1 MQKAELIL
9 YDNLCVFKPVIPQVI
24 DKLVIW
30 EKNIIKNKIKVTPK
44 RIYAESKQGG
54 ELVGATY
61 QGFWQH
67 IMTAYV
73 KAGYMPE
80 VKDVRLS
87 KNLPPPALDKMYGF
101 RFSQQK
107 LLTDG
112 LMAQRSGLI
121 GAPTRYGKCLCVDT
135 EVLMYDGT
143 LKCVQHIRKGDKLM
157 GPDGA
162 PRTVVALGKGK
173 ETTYKIIP
181 NKGEPFF
188 CNESHILSLK
198 VTGGAKMGGYKKGDI
213 VNISVKDYVNRSKT
227 FKHITKLWY
236 APLDYEEKE
245 LPFDPWMVGVWL
257 GDGCSSGNPR
267 ITKPDKDIQNGIIQW
282 AESVGMPWRYWHSNT
297 ENDTIIVARRKKNPV
312 NKNPLIELARYCTD
326 EEEGT
331 KYIPTTYLT
340 ASRQQRLELLAG
352 LIDTDGYNNN
362 NMSYEIATKHE
373 TLAKGIVRLCRGLGF
388 RVTRNYVQKGIKSTG
403 FKGWYWRL
411 NIAGKLEDIPCR
423 GHKRIYHTVGRV
435 DPTLTGFTVEKVE
448 DKMYYG
454 FELEG
459 TDKLFLLWDNLVTH
473 NTALIV
479 NTLRAFPMATACLI
493 APGVDLVQ
501 QLYEDLT
508 GKFGIP
514 GRKVHLVTGSRKL
527 KGPLAKGDVV
537 VCSVDSLAK
546 LNPADY
552 DLLLAD
558 EPHALVTADRMKLI
572 DAFPRA
578 RRIGFGATLK
588 GRFDGRD
595 KLIEGIF
602 GPVIVERTYKEA
614 VAEGAICPLKIIFFD
629 IEIPPRRFYNR
640 NQAYDYFLFK
650 NRTVAELTSK
660 ICSEVIPEDFQTLIF
675 VKHEKQADVY
685 QDAIGRD
692 TSIAMAKRMTNKER
706 IEMTDLLRSNT
717 IKRCLCTRI
726 YVQGVTFSDVRVLIN
741 AEAGG
746 NNTSAIQKPGR
757 LAEIRPGKKC
767 GIIIDFF
774 FKLAADED
782 EDPLSSKALIGDSKN
797 RQTAYKEKGYDIIH
811 VSSIEQLKTT
821 FNELI

>member
-9 YDNLCVFKPVIPQVI
+9 YDNLCVFKPIIPQVT

-67 IMTAYV
+67 IMTAYAR
-73 KAGYMPE
+73 AGYMPE
-80 VKDVRLS
+80 IKDVRLS
-87 KNLPPPALDKMYGF
+87 NNLPAPAVDKMYGF

-121 GAPTRYGKCLCVDT
+121 GAPTRYGKTC
-135 EVLMYDGT
+135 
-143 LKCVQHIRKGDKLM
+143 
-157 GPDGA
+157 
-162 PRTVVALGKGK
+162 
-173 ETTYKIIP
+173 
-181 NKGEPFF
+181 
-188 CNESHILSLK
+188 
-198 VTGGAKMGGYKKGDI
+198 
-213 VNISVKDYVNRSKT
+213 
-227 FKHITKLWY
+227 
-236 APLDYEEKE
+236 
-245 LPFDPWMVGVWL
+245 
-257 GDGCSSGNPR
+257 
-267 ITKPDKDIQNGIIQW
+267 
-282 AESVGMPWRYWHSNT
+282 
-297 ENDTIIVARRKKNPV
+297 
-312 NKNPLIELARYCTD
+312 
-326 EEEGT
+326 
-331 KYIPTTYLT
+331 
-340 ASRQQRLELLAG
+340 
-352 LIDTDGYNNN
+352 
-362 NMSYEIATKHE
+362 
-373 TLAKGIVRLCRGLGF
+373 
-388 RVTRNYVQKGIKSTG
+388 
-403 FKGWYWRL
+403 
-411 NIAGKLEDIPCR
+411 
-423 GHKRIYHTVGRV
+423 
-435 DPTLTGFTVEKVE
+435 
-448 DKMYYG
+448 
-454 FELEG
+454 
-459 TDKLFLLWDNLVTH
+459 
-473 NTALIV
+473 LIV
-479 NTLRAFPMATACLI
+479 NTLRAFPLATACLI

-514 GRKVHLVTGSRKL
+514 GRKVHLVTGSKKL

-660 ICSEVIPEDFQTLIF
+660 ICSEVIPDDFQTLIF